1 MGIQSVKDPLDLF
14 NDLPDYPGGRKPKNR
29 EKASPAI
36 AEDRFNGAKPKKFII
51 NGNEVWLFTIGE
63 LAKAL
68 NKRPSTLR
76 VWEHR
81 GWLPK
86 AKYRTPKPVKQQ
98 LPEKTSKGRRL
109 YSLEQVEFLME
120 AMERFKVRD
129 VNHGDWNGFR
139 KHIKENYPQ

>member
-1 MGIQSVKDPLDLF
+1 MKDPLDLF
-14 NDLPDYPGGRKPKNR
+14 KSLPDYPGGRAPKNR
-29 EKASPAI
+29 EGQVKAV
-36 AEDRFNGAKPKKFII
+36 AEDRYNGAKPKKYNI
-51 NGNEVWLFTIGE
+51 NGQQVLMFTIGD

-68 NKRPSTLR
+68 GKRPSTLR

-98 LPEKTSKGRRL
+98 IPEKASRGRRL
-109 YSLEQVEFLME
+109 YSLEQVEFLIE
-120 AMERFKVRD
+120 AMERFNIRE

-139 KHIKENYPQ
+139 KHIKDNYPQ